1 MNPMMMMMN
10 PMMMG
15 GGMGGMGCGGMG
27 GISAR
32 WPAWRPWPN
41 GQMAGPAWE
50 SGSVLIRRMV
60 NLLISLLNIDED

>member
-1 MNPMMMMMN
+1 
-10 PMMMG
+10 
-15 GGMGGMGCGGMG
+15 MGGMGFRGMG

-41 GQMAGPAWE
+41 GQMAGPAGE

-60 NLLISLLNIDED
+60 NLLISLLNIDEY